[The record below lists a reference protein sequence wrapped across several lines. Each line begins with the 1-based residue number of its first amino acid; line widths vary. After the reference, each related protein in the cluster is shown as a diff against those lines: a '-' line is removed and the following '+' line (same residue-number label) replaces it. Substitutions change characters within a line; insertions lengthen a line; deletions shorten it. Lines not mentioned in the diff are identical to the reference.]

1 VGVGVGAFWMARY
14 YGNFWLATLLLL
26 ALAGISL
33 SAYRM
38 ILNRMDRLAQAR
50 RDTLVAELCRA

>member
-1 VGVGVGAFWMARY
+1 MARY